1 MVLHL
6 LVRLHIALF
15 YDAAMSK
22 KKKKNESIFRGE
34 PPRVVAS
41 PFLVVLQNKFKVNKV
56 VCN

>member
-1 MVLHL
+1 MLHL

-15 YDAAMSK
+15 YDAAMS